1 MNEIIVPVDLTEEE
15 KTILALLSLRQ
26 LFLIGP
32 AVFLTLI
39 QLFLF
44 NLPFVHGIV
53 DFLLRFLIFVVVNGV
68 AAALAFI
75 KIDKRN
81 QYLSE
86 YVVSKLKF
94 MRSQKVYK

>member
-15 KTILALLSLRQ
+15 KTVLALLSLRQ

-32 AVFLTLI
+32 ALFFTLI

-44 NLPFVHGIV
+44 NLPFVEGIV
-53 DFLLRFLIFVVVNGV
+53 DFGLRFVIFLFVNAV
-68 AAALAFI
+68 AISLAFI
-75 KIDKRN
+75 RVEKRD

-86 YVVSKLKF
+86 YIVSKLKF